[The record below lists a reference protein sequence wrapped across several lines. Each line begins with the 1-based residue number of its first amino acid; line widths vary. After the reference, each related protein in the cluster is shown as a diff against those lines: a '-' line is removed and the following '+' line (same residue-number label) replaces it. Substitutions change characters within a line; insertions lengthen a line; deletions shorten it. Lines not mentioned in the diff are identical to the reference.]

1 MKNPTIPTL
10 DDSENLSEKA
20 ARAWESSA
28 GNDTAGAADSA
39 LGRTKEKAAEVLH
52 SGERLLREHPGTSA
66 LGVFSAGMLVGA
78 LVAWSI
84 AREQRDDTSDRIHRL
99 LTRLGRKLNL
109 D

>member
-66 LGVFSAGMLVGA
+66 LGVFSAGLLVGA

>member
-1 MKNPTIPTL
+1 MNNPTLPTL
-10 DDSENLSEKA
+10 DDPENLSEKA
-20 ARAWESSA
+20 ARAWEGATESDA
-28 GNDTAGAADSA
+28 AGAADRAWGS
-39 LGRTKEKAAEVLH
+39 TKEKASEVLH

-78 LVAWSI
+78 LVAWSV